1 MADPLPDP
9 PEVLGRSL
17 LVRGAK
23 FDFEEVRLRGPQG
36 LEYRR
41 QHVRHPGAVCIL
53 PLRGSGNDRSVVFVR
68 NYRAA
73 VGGYLLELPA
83 GTLEPGE
90 PPETCA
96 ARELTEETGFR
107 AATLIP
113 LGRFHTSPGIS
124 DEVIWAF
131 VAIGLVEVGQ
141 SLEAGEQLVVE
152 EVLLADAKR
161 LIREGGMTDAKS
173 MLAILL
179 AETRGFLETL
189 AP

>member
-1 MADPLPDP
+1 MADPFPP
-9 PEVLGRSL
+9 HPEVLGRSI

-23 FDFEEVRLRGPQG
+23 FDFEEVSLRSAGG
-36 LEYRR
+36 MEYRR

-53 PLRGSGNDRSVVFVR
+53 PVRVVGDRHSVVFVR

-73 VGGYLLELPA
+73 PGAYMLELPA

-90 PPETCA
+90 PPEACA
-96 ARELTEETGFR
+96 ARELIEETGYR
-107 AATLIP
+107 AATLAP

-131 VAIGLVEVGQ
+131 VARGLVQVGQ
-141 SLEAGEQLVVE
+141 ALEDGEQLVVE
-152 EVLLADAKR
+152 EVDLADTR
-161 LIREGGMTDAKS
+161 RRIREGEMTDAKS
-173 MLAILL
+173 MLSILL
-179 AETRGFLETL
+179 ADARGLLETA